1 MAEFSDFMVYV
12 DESGDHSLDSIDKNY
27 PIFVLA
33 FCVFYK
39 NHYLNHVVLSVQRL
53 KFNTFGHDFVILH
66 EHEIRKEKGDFN
78 IFKSKSEKE
87 QFLANLT
94 EIMQHSN
101 FILIAHAIEKH
112 KIKTEQIKEMH
123 AYHYSLK
130 HCLET
135 LYELMVEKS
144 QQDKITFVA
153 VESRG
158 VKEDSELELE
168 FLRICNGENRFKM
181 VLPFKVKIV
190 SKKTNSVG
198 LQLVDLVARPI
209 GRYVFEPTQTN
220 RAMYVLKAKFYCK
233 GGRKQLGVEFDQ
245 IGLKHFP

>member
-12 DESGDHSLDSIDKNY
+12 DESGDHSLTSIDKNY
-27 PIFVLA
+27 PIFALA

-39 NHYLNHVVLSVQRL
+39 THYLKKVVPKVQQL
-53 KFNTFGHDFVILH
+53 KFDTFGHDFVILH

-78 IFKSKSEKE
+78 IFKSSIERHEFLEK
-87 QFLANLT
+87 LNI
-94 EIMQHSN
+94 IMSVSN
-101 FILIAHAIEKH
+101 FILIAHVIEKH
-112 KIKTEQIKEMH
+112 KIKAEQIKELH

-135 LYELMVEKS
+135 LYELMIEKS
-144 QQDKITFVA
+144 QADKMTFVA

-158 VKEDSELELE
+158 AKEDTELELE
-168 FLRICNGENRFKM
+168 FLRICNGENRFKKI
-181 VLPFKVKIV
+181 LPFKVKVV

-209 GRYVFEPTQTN
+209 GRYVLNPSQPN
-220 RAMYVLKAKFYCK
+220 RAFDILKAKFYCQ
-233 GGRKQLGVEFDQ
+233 GGRKQVGKGFDQ
-245 IGLKHFP
+245 VGLKHFP

>member
-1 MAEFSDFMVYV
+1 MSQFSDFMVYV
-12 DESGDHSLDSIDKNY
+12 DESGDHSLQSIDKNY

-39 NHYLNHVVLSVQRL
+39 NHYLQQVVPRVQKL
-53 KFNTFGHDFVILH
+53 KFDTFGHDFVILH
-66 EHEIRKEKGDFN
+66 EHEIRQEKGDFN
-78 IFKSKSEKE
+78 IFKSAEEKQ
-87 QFLANLT
+87 QFLQQLNQ
-94 EIMQHSN
+94 IMSDSN
-101 FILIAHAIEKH
+101 FILITHVIEKH
-112 KIKTEQIKEMH
+112 KIKTEQVKEMH

-135 LYELMVEKS
+135 LHELMLEKS

-158 VKEDSELELE
+158 AKEDTELELE
-168 FLRICNGENRFKM
+168 FLRICNGENRFKK
-181 VLPFKVKIV
+181 VLPFKVKVV

-209 GRYVFEPTQTN
+209 GRYVFLPEQPN
-220 RAMYVLKAKFYCK
+220 RAIDILKVKFYCK
-233 GGRKQLGVEFDQ
+233 GGRNQVGIDFDQ
-245 IGLKHFP
+245 VGLKHFP

>member
-1 MAEFSDFMVYV
+1 M
-12 DESGDHSLDSIDKNY
+12 
-27 PIFVLA
+27 
-33 FCVFYK
+33 
-39 NHYLNHVVLSVQRL
+39 
-53 KFNTFGHDFVILH
+53 ILH

-78 IFKSKSEKE
+78 IFKSKAEKE

-181 VLPFKVKIV
+181 VLPFKVKVV

-220 RAMYVLKAKFYCK
+220 RAMDVLKAKFYCK

>member
-39 NHYLNHVVLSVQRL
+39 NHYLNHVVPSVQRL

-78 IFKSKSEKE
+78 IFKSKAEKE

-101 FILIAHAIEKH
+101 FILIAHTIEKH

-181 VLPFKVKIV
+181 VLPFKVKVV

-220 RAMYVLKAKFYCK
+220 RAMDVLKAKFYCK